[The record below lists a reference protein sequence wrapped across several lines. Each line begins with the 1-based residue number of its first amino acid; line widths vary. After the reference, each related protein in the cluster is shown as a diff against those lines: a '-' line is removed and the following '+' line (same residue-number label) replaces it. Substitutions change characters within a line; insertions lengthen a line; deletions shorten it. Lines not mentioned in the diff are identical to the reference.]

1 MHIRPYSQ
9 FLSRRNIQCGLQL
22 GFIFIA
28 IIYKLYTII
37 KYHGN
42 LITIVIASLSIKHIQ
57 QLINHKKVCGRF
69 TSFHVVSRRRFTS
82 SLTKEWRLLLPEL
95 FRLCGVESPLG
106 R

>member
-22 GFIFIA
+22 GFRFIA
-28 IIYKLYTII
+28 IIYKLYDY

-42 LITIVIASLSIKHIQ
+42 LVTIVIASLSIKHIQ

-69 TSFHVVSRRRFTS
+69 TSFHVVVDQGMAPS
-82 SLTKEWRLLLPEL
+82 SAVALPPVWR
-95 FRLCGVESPLG
+95 
-106 R
+106 